1 MSQTSTPNIRTR
13 DDAEAFLNE
22 RIGRGVEPGL
32 DRITALLAFMDDPQ
46 LAYPSIHIAGTNG
59 KTTVS
64 RMVQQILGA
73 HGLATGGFTS
83 PHLDHVEERFSIH
96 GVPLDSQDFTDAVR
110 DIAWFVVGY
119 ESSSGNLVTY
129 FEVAAALAF
138 SVFATATVDVAVVE
152 VGLGGRLDAT
162 NALDAAV
169 SVVTGIDFDHTE
181 ILGDSIELIAR
192 EKLGILKSQGT
203 LVSGPLPDDAIQSAT
218 ERVSEMDANWV
229 RFDEAFSIEDARIGV
244 GGWQVAI
251 NGVFGEY
258 RDLFLPLHGRHQVD
272 NLATSIA
279 TAEMM
284 LGRELDAD
292 LLQVAVAATTAP
304 GRLEVVARRPIV
316 LLDGAHNHQG
326 FEGLAATLDSEFPT
340 MPWKLVLGAR
350 GERSIASLTA
360 PLHGLIGE
368 VFACAADDTSSVPA
382 DVVAEQARSLDVPVG
397 SYPDVLTALA
407 AARDAA
413 GPDGG
418 VVVAGS
424 LYIVGE
430 ARQVLVSGTD
440 RSSEAHLRFESDPDV
455 ADASDFGTDDD
466 PAEDY
471 SASL

>member
-32 DRITALLAFMDDPQ
+32 DRIKGLLAFMDDPQ

-96 GVPLDSQDFTDAVR
+96 GVSLDPKDFTEAVR

-119 ESSSGNLVTY
+119 EATSGNSVTY

-162 NALDAAV
+162 NVLDASV

-181 ILGDSIELIAR
+181 ILGDTIDLIAR
-192 EKLGILKSQGT
+192 EKLGILKAQGT
-203 LVSGPLPDDAIQSAT
+203 LVTGPLPADATVSAS
-218 ERVSEMDANWV
+218 ERVAALDANWV

-244 GGWQVAI
+244 GGWQVSI
-251 NGVFGEY
+251 NGVFAEY

-284 LGRELDAD
+284 LGRALDAD
-292 LLQVAVAATTAP
+292 LLQVAVAATTVP
-304 GRLEVVARRPIV
+304 GRLEVVARQPIV

-326 FEGLAATLDSEFPT
+326 FEGLAATLDTEFPT

-350 GERSIASLTA
+350 GERSIASLAA
-360 PLHGLIGE
+360 PLHGLIDE
-368 VFACAADDTSSVPA
+368 VFACAANDSSSVPA

-407 AARDAA
+407 AAKDSA
-413 GPDGG
+413 GTNGG

-424 LYIVGE
+424 LYVVGE
-430 ARQVLVSGTD
+430 ARHVLVSGAD
-440 RSSEAHLRFESDPDV
+440 RSSEAHLRFESDPDP
-455 ADASDFGTDDD
+455 SIDDD
-466 PAEDY
+466 IYPDDDLAEDY
-471 SASL
+471 PPSL